1 MVLSL
6 GDTDLQLNFKIN
18 FSQESL
24 MFEFMSSLGVV
35 GFLFGFLMV
44 VLWTLLPFA
53 VFGIKDRLDKQIELL
68 TAINEQL
75 KRNQS
80 Q

>member
-1 MVLSL
+1 
-6 GDTDLQLNFKIN
+6 
-18 FSQESL
+18 
-24 MFEFMSSLGVV
+24 MSSLGVV

-80 Q
+80 K

>member
-1 MVLSL
+1 
-6 GDTDLQLNFKIN
+6 
-18 FSQESL
+18 
-24 MFEFMSSLGVV
+24 
-35 GFLFGFLMV
+35 

-75 KRNQS
+75 KRDQS
-80 Q
+80 K

>member
-1 MVLSL
+1 
-6 GDTDLQLNFKIN
+6 
-18 FSQESL
+18 
-24 MFEFMSSLGVV
+24 MFEFMSSLGFI
-35 GFLFGFLMV
+35 GFLFGLLIL

-75 KRNQS
+75 KRDQS
-80 Q
+80 K